1 METKNFKESTWVIDL
16 KIVILAACCLL
27 GYLSHFVLK
36 FPKESKEVGMCLA
49 GYCVLTAI
57 HYLLENYIEKGA
69 FYVSKSHEFSRFRDW
84 QKLRFTSDVVVAD
97 DGKSADY

>member
-1 METKNFKESTWVIDL
+1 
-16 KIVILAACCLL
+16 
-27 GYLSHFVLK
+27 
-36 FPKESKEVGMCLA
+36 MCLA

-69 FYVSKSHEFSRFRDW
+69 FYVSKSHEFTRFRDW
-84 QKLRFTSDVVVAD
+84 QKLRFTSDVIVAD